1 MENQFLNRMNIQTEK
16 LDIIQW
22 LANVNDSRIIK
33 QFMLLKRSNE
43 EMTVV
48 NLSLAEKDAIDKG
61 LQSIEAGR
69 FKAHEEV
76 TATTKRKYAH
86 LFK

>member
-1 MENQFLNRMNIQTEK
+1 MNIQAEK

-22 LANVNDSRIIK
+22 LAKVNDSKIIK

-43 EMTVV
+43 EETSVS
-48 NLSLAEKDAIDKG
+48 LSREEKEAIDKG
-61 LQSIEAGR
+61 LQAINEGR
-69 FKAHEEV
+69 FKSHEEV
-76 TATTKRKYAH
+76 TKATRKKYTH

>member
-1 MENQFLNRMNIQTEK
+1 MNIQAEK

-22 LANVNDSRIIK
+22 LAKVNDSNIIR

-43 EMTVV
+43 EMVSA
-48 NLSLAEKDAIDKG
+48 NLSEAEKKAVDKG
-61 LQSIEAGR
+61 LESLREGR
-69 FKAHEEV
+69 FKTHNEV
-76 TATTKRKYAH
+76 TEATRKKFTQ

>member
-1 MENQFLNRMNIQTEK
+1 MNIQSEK

-22 LANVNDSRIIK
+22 LASINDSKIIK

-43 EMTVV
+43 ERTSV
-48 NLSLAEKDAIDKG
+48 NLSQAEKSSIDKG
-61 LQSIEAGR
+61 LESIKEGC
-69 FKAHEEV
+69 FKSHEEV
-76 TATTKRKYAH
+76 TETTRKKYPH

>member
-1 MENQFLNRMNIQTEK
+1 MNIQAEK

-22 LANVNDSRIIK
+22 LARVNDSRVIK

-48 NLSLAEKDAIDKG
+48 NLSQGEKDAIDKG
-61 LQSIEAGR
+61 LQSIKEGR
-69 FKAHEEV
+69 FKSHEEV
-76 TATTKRKYAH
+76 TEVTRKKYTQ
-86 LFK
+86 LFR

>member
-1 MENQFLNRMNIQTEK
+1 MNIQAEK

-22 LANVNDSRIIK
+22 LAKVNDSNIIR

-43 EMTVV
+43 EVV
-48 NLSLAEKDAIDKG
+48 SASLSEAEKKAVDKG
-61 LQSIEAGR
+61 LESLRKGR
-69 FKAHEEV
+69 FKTHNEV
-76 TATTKRKYAH
+76 TEATRKKFTH